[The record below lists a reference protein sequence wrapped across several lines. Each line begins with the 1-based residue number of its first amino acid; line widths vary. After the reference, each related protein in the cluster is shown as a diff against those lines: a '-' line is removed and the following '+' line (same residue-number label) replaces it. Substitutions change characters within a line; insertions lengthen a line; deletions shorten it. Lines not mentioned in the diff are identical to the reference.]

1 MMEDDHAHD
10 RPWTE
15 DEWEQLFRR
24 SDVRSARYGELW
36 ETLRDHP
43 DRDEIIAREMGWT
56 RCLADESSETLDLD
70 TSADGDALD
79 LDPEREEIARRKD
92 EMLGAIPAYSHG
104 QDWGLRVHRTL
115 QPYLELDPTAELEPD
130 DPLVTAF
137 SDSLVVSVK
146 IAGGHCIGYDEDSIC
161 GNIVCCKRAWEA
173 AERAVR
179 ALEELVESGGPV
191 PAEVIRPLLEDGR
204 QVRALVQQHIAEL
217 RSRVWWQ

>member
-1 MMEDDHAHD
+1 MEDDPAHD

-24 SDVRSARYGELW
+24 SDVRSARYGELL

-56 RCLADESSETLDLD
+56 RGLSDESSETPDLD
-70 TSADGDALD
+70 APVDIDAMD
-79 LDPEREEIARRKD
+79 LDPELEETTRRD
-92 EMLGAIPAYSHG
+92 EEMLDAIPAYSHG
-104 QDWGLRVHRTL
+104 QDWGLRVHRAL
-115 QPYLELDPTAELEPD
+115 QPYFELDPTVELEPD
-130 DPLVTAF
+130 DPLVVAF
-137 SDSLVVSVK
+137 SDSLVVSAK
-146 IAGGHCIGYDEDSIC
+146 IAGGHGIGYDEDSLC

-173 AERAVR
+173 AERAVH
-179 ALEELVESGGPV
+179 ALEELVESGQV
-191 PAEVIRPLLEDGR
+191 PAAVIRPLLDDGR